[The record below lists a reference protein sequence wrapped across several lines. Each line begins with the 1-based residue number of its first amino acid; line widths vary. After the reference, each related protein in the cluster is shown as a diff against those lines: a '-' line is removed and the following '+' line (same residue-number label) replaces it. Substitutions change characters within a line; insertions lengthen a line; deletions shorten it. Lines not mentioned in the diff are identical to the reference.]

1 MDEQII
7 NLIVERVGIDPA
19 TAQKVVDTV
28 MGFLKE
34 NPEKLTALL
43 GGDDGK
49 LDAGDIAKKLGGLFN
64 R

>member
-1 MDEQII
+1 MDEQIVS
-7 NLIVERVGIDPA
+7 LIVERVGIDPA

>member
-7 NLIVERVGIDPA
+7 NLIVERVGIDAA
-19 TAQKVVDTV
+19 TAKKVVDTV